1 MISSSV
7 MFERACARM
16 MRRLFVLYVL
26 LVLSVAS
33 ARAATLEE
41 SAKAE
46 GEVVLYSSLNNEQIV
61 TLVDAFKKK
70 YPFTKP
76 SFYRGTSER
85 VLQRAATEAKAG
97 RFAVDVVTA
106 AGFQLQL
113 MKDWGLTQRFVPP
126 EASAYDPGFKDPEG
140 HWINVHSL
148 LNSMAYNTQLVRPN
162 DAPKKYEDLL
172 APRWKGRIGVNL
184 QDPEWY
190 VNLQRRWGKE
200 KARNYIKALAAQQP
214 GVRDGHN
221 ITAQLLAAG
230 EFHAVSNTYAHIA
243 ARIKGQGG
251 PVQYV
256 FDEPVIT
263 YVHPIALVK
272 AAPHPSAGK
281 LLMSFILSP
290 EGQRMLRDQGRIP
303 SHRDID
309 PQVFSLR
316 NVKLYASDPRL
327 AKEYGPAGEEMRAIF
342 GAR

>member
-1 MISSSV
+1 MCDEKII
-7 MFERACARM
+7 MQ
-16 MRRLFVLYVL
+16 RLFLLFALVVLAAVP
-26 LVLSVAS
+26 
-33 ARAATLEE
+33 ARGATLED
-41 SAKAE
+41 SAKTE
-46 GEVVLYSSLNNEQIV
+46 SEVVLYSSLNNEQIV

-70 YPFTKP
+70 YPFIKP

-97 RFAVDVVTA
+97 RNAVDVVTA

-113 MKDWGLTQRFVPP
+113 MKDSGLTQKYVPA
-126 EASAYDPGFKDPEG
+126 EAAFYNEGFKDPDG
-140 HWINVHSL
+140 HWVSVHSL
-148 LNSMAYNTQLVRPN
+148 LNSMAYNTQLVKPN
-162 DAPKKYEDLL
+162 EAPKKYEDLL
-172 APRWKGRIGVNL
+172 APRWKGHLGVNL

-190 VNLQRRWGKE
+190 VSLQRRWGKE
-200 KARNYIKALAAQQP
+200 KARNFLKALAAQQP

-230 EFHAVSNTYAHIA
+230 EFYAVSNTYAHIA
-243 ARIKGQGG
+243 ARIKNQGG

-263 YVHPIALVK
+263 YVHPIALMK

-281 LLMSFILSP
+281 LLIGFILSA

-309 PQVFSLR
+309 PQVFPLR
-316 NVKLYASDPRL
+316 NVKLFASDPKF
-327 AKEYGPAGEEMRAIF
+327 AKEYAPAGEEMRAIF
-342 GAR
+342 GSR